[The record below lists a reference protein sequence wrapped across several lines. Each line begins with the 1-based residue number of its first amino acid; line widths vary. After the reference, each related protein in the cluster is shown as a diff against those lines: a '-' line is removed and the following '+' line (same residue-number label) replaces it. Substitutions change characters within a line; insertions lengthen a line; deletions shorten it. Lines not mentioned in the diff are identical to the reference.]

1 MEKIINNWTE
11 EKFLEEYCKVL
22 DKDEQFKGSTI
33 TKKEDGT
40 IEIITKE
47 KDKFIVTEDTVEYKG
62 NIQEN
67 TPPTEEG
74 NKEPPIVTIGTNGGI
89 YTILAGNT
97 TAEVTT
103 TITVEDFSGNGIE
116 TLQYQFSTSETIPE
130 ENDVNWK
137 DFANGETIT
146 QNLTGGV
153 SYLYTKVIDKAGNQA
168 IDVQKSNAY
177 IVNYQVKYDANGG
190 TGAPEEQTKTHG
202 SDLTLSTQV
211 PTRTYYNFLGWA
223 TSNTGSASY
232 QAGGNYSQDSS
243 ITLYAKWQ
251 GVPSVNITTHPS
263 NKNLTFYSG
272 TTNGDTR
279 FSVVAEGPGLSY
291 QWYGRAYGS
300 NNWVAI
306 SGATNANYDIPKTVT
321 NFSSLYRY
329 YSCVV
334 TSTIDGQTT
343 NKRSNE
349 AELTYAASV

>member
-11 EKFLEEYCKVL
+11 ENFLEEYCKVL

-74 NKEPPIVTIGTNGGI
+74 NKEPPIVTIGTNGGT

-103 TITVEDFSGNGIE
+103 TITVEDFSGSGIE
-116 TLQYQFSTSETIPE
+116 TLQYQFSKSETIPK
-130 ENDVNWK
+130 ENDVNWI

-146 QNLTGGV
+146 QNLTGGI

-168 IDVQKSNAY
+168 IDGH
-177 IVNYQVKYDANGG
+177 I
-190 TGAPEEQTKTHG
+190 
-202 SDLTLSTQV
+202 
-211 PTRTYYNFLGWA
+211 
-223 TSNTGSASY
+223 
-232 QAGGNYSQDSS
+232 
-243 ITLYAKWQ
+243 I
-251 GVPSVNITTHPS
+251 I
-263 NKNLTFYSG
+263 
-272 TTNGDTR
+272 
-279 FSVVAEGPGLSY
+279 SY
-291 QWYGRAYGS
+291 QWYGRKYNS
-300 NNWVAI
+300 TTWETI